1 MTHYDF
7 HNGVVNGTHRFQ
19 YCAAS
24 SRHGSIALRLL
35 IDWTNRN
42 EVPPQSRTES
52 RQKVDRS
59 KKSHQTMAGFSPNVY
74 DDAIEVLLKFCGGAI
89 NVL

>member
-1 MTHYDF
+1 MISITAR
-7 HNGVVNGTHRFQ
+7 NGTHRFQ

-52 RQKVDRS
+52 RQKSGTV
-59 KKSHQTMAGFSPNVY
+59 KKKPSDNRRLF
-74 DDAIEVLLKFCGGAI
+74 
-89 NVL
+89 

>member
-1 MTHYDF
+1 MISITAR
-7 HNGVVNGTHRFQ
+7 NGTHRFQ

-42 EVPPQSRTES
+42 EVTPQSRTES
-52 RQKVDRS
+52 RQKSGTV
-59 KKSHQTMAGFSPNVY
+59 KKKPSDNRRLF
-74 DDAIEVLLKFCGGAI
+74 
-89 NVL
+89 